1 MRGQDSIQNSIFSY
15 RTLEERIAAGH
26 PIRQIRRLVDV
37 ALQGL
42 EPQLAEIYSRVG
54 RPSIA
59 PEKLLRASLLQIL
72 YSVPSERRLMERMD
86 HDLLFRWFVGLEMDD
101 AVWDP
106 TTFTKNRARLLSGA
120 VVEGLFAQVLK
131 QARVAQLLS
140 EDHFSVDG
148 TLIEAWASKKS
159 YQEKNDPPAP
169 GAGSGRR
176 GELLKRDV
184 FESRTEPEAR
194 LYKKSQGGEA
204 KLSYLGHTVIEN
216 RRGLV
221 VAATVTQ
228 AGAGAERTAALELIK
243 GLPGSGKRRRT
254 VAADKAYDEPTLV
267 AGMRAMKVTPH
278 VAQYEGQRSS
288 AIDGRTTRHEG
299 YRISQERRKWV
310 ERPFGWMKTVGLM
323 RRARLRGLELVKA
336 AFQLAAAAY
345 NLVRMRKLIPEVA

>member
-1 MRGQDSIQNSIFSY
+1 MRGQDSLQHSMFSF
-15 RTLEERIAAGH
+15 RTLEERIAQDH

-37 ALQGL
+37 ALLGM
-42 EPQLAEIYSRVG
+42 ETQLSEIYSRVG

-86 HDLLFRWFVGLEMDD
+86 HDLLFRWFAGLEMDD

-106 TTFTKNRARLLSGA
+106 TTFTKNRERLFSGS
-120 VVEGLFAQVLK
+120 VVESLFAQVLV
-131 QARVAQLLS
+131 QAQAAQLLS

-159 YQEKNDPPAP
+159 YQEKSDPPAP

-184 FESRTEPEAR
+184 FGSRTEPEAR

-204 KLSYLGHTVIEN
+204 KLSYLGHAVIEN
-216 RRGLV
+216 RNGLV
-221 VAATVTQ
+221 VATTVTQ
-228 AGAGAERTAALELIK
+228 AAADAERAAALELMQ
-243 GLPGSGKRRRT
+243 GLAGSGKRRRT
-254 VAADKAYDEPTLV
+254 VAADKAYDEPSFV
-267 AGMRAMKVTPH
+267 AGLRESKMTPH

-288 AIDGRTTRHEG
+288 AIDGRTTRHAG
-299 YRISQERRKWV
+299 YAISQERRKWV
-310 ERPFGWMKTVGLM
+310 ERPFGWMKTVGLL
-323 RRARLRGLELVKA
+323 RRARLRGRKLVEA
-336 AFQLAAAAY
+336 QFRLAAAAY
-345 NLVRMRKLIPEVA
+345 NLVRMRKLIPQAA